1 MAHNFGKYAITKV
14 YAMSHVNKS
23 SDPNGPVSGDI
34 NDLSTQA
41 EAPIAD
47 AGSTASDDKTDH
59 NPRGRKDA
67 SRGEVV
73 LYAFGNVEASIA
85 DQFFNVLNN
94 IMIVA
99 MHVNPMLLGLI
110 LGIKTLW
117 DGITDPIMA
126 YITDNTRTRWGRRR
140 PFILVG
146 GVLRILLLLGIVAFI
161 PAGVHVMRNVV
172 MEAQKYGNE
181 AVQMASAA
189 FTHAVQSHE
198 QIDELPAD
206 RQAVLL
212 DALMDTKASAQ
223 QAQALAVEHL
233 PTLLDDLTMRQGEL
247 EERRRERDAARVALP
262 SDADPSEALAIPE
275 GLVEAAE
282 ERVEKAEE
290 LLNRLDRARR
300 EAIAAEHVALYILEQ
315 HNHVPSTGLD
325 SRATAQARALE
336 VYAQAELEPID
347 DIFVLPDRPAPVPG
361 ERRGMW
367 ANIIDGG
374 RAFWSPKNFEQR
386 PLVLYIL
393 IAVLL
398 FTTLTTVQSVPYYA
412 LGIEVSPSYNG
423 RTQVVVYRAVMNQI
437 AGLVQ
442 PWIPVLCFSLVFV
455 TAIQGLFWV
464 AVIACII
471 GIPSTVLMCWF
482 VKERTEISTTKK
494 REKGLFRSM
503 YEVMKNRHF
512 AKIFAL
518 YWLIGL
524 SFGVFIQIGF
534 FLNVYWVM
542 GSALS
547 GAKLGA
553 WVSMVA
559 WGLGFVALP
568 LINWGCRR
576 FQKHRVLQFA
586 IIWMAIGTALKWW
599 CMNPDHPEYQFIL
612 PFFFSVGISSVYTVL
627 PTMMADVTDVDEFHF
642 GVRREGMFGAVMAFL
657 MKVIGAF
664 TPILAGAV
672 LVMSGFDAALEY
684 EQEASTILNMRIL
697 YSFVSA
703 GMLLLAL
710 LILIRYPLTREK
722 IEEVKAE
729 LHRRHLSESPAA

>member
-1 MAHNFGKYAITKV
+1 MTERDDKEDPKEPV
-14 YAMSHVNKS
+14 VN
-23 SDPNGPVSGDI
+23 DPNYKPPYDEEHI
-34 NDLSTQA
+34 EDPHMLPPDP
-41 EAPIAD
+41 EE
-47 AGSTASDDKTDH
+47 DH

-67 SRGEVV
+67 GRGEVI

-117 DGITDPIMA
+117 DGVTDPIMA

-146 GVLRILLLLGIVAFI
+146 GVTRILILLGIVAFI
-161 PAGVHVMRNVV
+161 PATQVMRNEV

-181 AVQMASAA
+181 AVQMASSA
-189 FTHAVQSHE
+189 FTHAVQSSE
-198 QIDELPAD
+198 QIDDLPPD

-212 DALMDTKASAQ
+212 DALVETKASAQ
-223 QAQALAVEHL
+223 EAFALSVEHL
-233 PTLLDDLTMRQGEL
+233 PTLQEDLAVREQEL
-247 EERRRERDAARVALP
+247 EQRRRELDEARAALAP
-262 SDADPSEALAIPE
+262 DADPDALAIPE
-275 GLVEAAE
+275 GLLEAAE
-282 ERVEKAEE
+282 DRVTKAEE
-290 LLNRLDRARR
+290 LLSRIERARR
-300 EAIAAEHVALYILEQ
+300 EAIAAEHVALFVLAQNGRIPTDGYEMRE
-315 HNHVPSTGLD
+315 VA
-325 SRATAQARALE
+325 RAQARTA
-336 VYAQAELEPID
+336 YQNAGLEPLE
-347 DIFVLPDRPAPVPG
+347 DIFVLP
-361 ERRGMW
+361 ERTPPTPSASTGMW
-367 ANIIDGG
+367 SNIVDGV

-386 PLVLYIL
+386 PLVMYIL
-393 IAVLL
+393 ISVLL

-442 PWIPVLCFSLVFV
+442 PWIPVLCFSLFFV
-455 TAIQGLFWV
+455 TAVQGLFWV
-464 AVIACII
+464 AVIACVV
-471 GIPSTVLMCWF
+471 GIPSTILMCWF

-503 YEVMKNRHF
+503 FEVMKNRHF

-524 SFGVFIQIGF
+524 SFGVFIQVGF

-559 WGLGFVALP
+559 WGLGFIVLP

-586 IIWMAIGTALKWW
+586 IVWMAIGTVLKWW

-672 LVMSGFDAALEY
+672 LVMAGFDAGLEY
-684 EQEASTILNMRIL
+684 EQEPSTILNMRIM

-703 GMLLLAL
+703 GMLTLAL
-710 LILIRYPLTREK
+710 LILYRYPLTREK
-722 IEEVKAE
+722 IDEIKKE
-729 LHRRHLSESPAA
+729 LHRRHEAEDMA